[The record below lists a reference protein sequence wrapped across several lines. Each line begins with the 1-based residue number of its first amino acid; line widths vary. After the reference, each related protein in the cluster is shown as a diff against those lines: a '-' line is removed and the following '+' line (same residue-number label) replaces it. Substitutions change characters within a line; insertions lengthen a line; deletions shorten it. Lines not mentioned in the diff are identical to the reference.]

1 MFLRF
6 VATGAHLRLIVDS
19 LGISASSVGRSVR
32 AVAAAIVAVFA
43 RSQIIFPVGEVATK
57 VKEGFKRVAGFPKML
72 GCIDGT
78 QMVCSS
84 SFRVTS
90 LCASW
95 PGSCHDSRIWR
106 NSHLCQQFKNGLHDG
121 ILLGESGHP
130 LTRHLMTPYLTP
142 SKRSEEK
149 FNASLYQTRVLI

>member
-1 MFLRF
+1 
-6 VATGAHLRLIVDS
+6 
-19 LGISASSVGRSVR
+19 
-32 AVAAAIVAVFA
+32 
-43 RSQIIFPVGEVATK
+43 
-57 VKEGFKRVAGFPKML
+57 
-72 GCIDGT
+72 
-78 QMVCSS
+78 MVCSS
-84 SFRVTS
+84 SS
-90 LCASW
+90 LCARW

-106 NSHLCQQFKNGLHDG
+106 NSHLCQQFKNGIHVLLKSLINLLSCSLFLSLYIYIYIVYIFIHEVIFINQGLHDG